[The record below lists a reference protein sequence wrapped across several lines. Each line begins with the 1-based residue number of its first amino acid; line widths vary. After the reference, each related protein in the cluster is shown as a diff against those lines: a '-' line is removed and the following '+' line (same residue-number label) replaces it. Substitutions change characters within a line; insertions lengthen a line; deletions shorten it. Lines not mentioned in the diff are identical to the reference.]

1 MRSTTRSLRHF
12 GLYLLPAGLLTLAS
26 SLLIALL
33 YYPAP
38 GTETARPTAA
48 HSAQA
53 QTYTDAMLAAL
64 LADAV
69 RQLQTE
75 RQNSAQT
82 LMYRYQATPQPGM
95 PEFQIRTAPPTG
107 SEHSARRD
115 HLIML

>member
-1 MRSTTRSLRHF
+1 
-12 GLYLLPAGLLTLAS
+12 
-26 SLLIALL
+26 
-33 YYPAP
+33 
-38 GTETARPTAA
+38 
-48 HSAQA
+48 
-53 QTYTDAMLAAL
+53 MLAAL

-95 PEFQIRTAPPTG
+95 PEIQIRTAPPTG